1 MFENDNFRKIYV
13 QVILIHFGIR
23 IFKYRMIDCHH
34 HVPTYILLH
43 LPRDILI
50 SRCQHLRRYIT
61 MIAYF

>member
-34 HVPTYILLH
+34 HVHTSTFATRHFNFPLSTFAQVYYNDSLF
-43 LPRDILI
+43 LI
-50 SRCQHLRRYIT
+50 
-61 MIAYF
+61 